1 MFESDQRCRKLSGGL
16 PARTRLNDNAMP
28 RMPLFPAKTPHP
40 PASVAAPAAAQVDP
54 PPHLTT
60 PDHALVGQIGAELS
74 GFINTV
80 QGILHDLNHNP
91 QMSPRQLQLLATAVA
106 SASDIA
112 RQSQQISRLAEG
124 HVRQSHERI
133 HLDALLHQAVQERI
147 AALEAQGVDL
157 HCNIKHVEV
166 IVDPGLL
173 FTLIDSALN
182 WACASSQRLAISLGT
197 KNWPEH
203 AVLTI
208 RTTAPAGATRPVP
221 GPDPL
226 SWHLMCHIA
235 QAMEVTVEREVRDNG
250 DAILRMEFSRTVRV
264 LEGLTSMDMDEA
276 TGGDSTFYTN
286 TKPLTGSRVLLI
298 SRDPLVRG
306 EVDRAC
312 RLLSLKVDTVP
323 GVPQAERYVKLGMP
337 QLLIIDERQHDDAFD
352 RMLHEIRETDPD
364 FGVLEIT
371 DDADTFEISSWM
383 SESMTR
389 VSRALL
395 RAQLPAVITRELARA
410 L

>member
-1 MFESDQRCRKLSGGL
+1 MFESDQRCRKPGGGL

-28 RMPLFPAKTPHP
+28 RMPLFPAETPRP
-40 PASVAAPAAAQVDP
+40 PASVAATAAAHVDP
-54 PPHLTT
+54 PPHLAT
-60 PDHALVGQIGAELS
+60 PDQALVGQIGAELS

-80 QGILHDLNHNP
+80 QGILHDLSHTP
-91 QMSPRQLQLLATAVA
+91 QMSPRQMQLLTAAVA

-133 HLDALLHQAVQERI
+133 HLDALLHQAIQERMP
-147 AALEAQGVDL
+147 ALEARGVEL
-157 HCNIKHVEV
+157 HCNIKQVEI

-182 WACASSQRLAISLGT
+182 WACASSQRLVISLGT

-203 AVLTI
+203 ALLAI
-208 RTTAPAGATRPVP
+208 RTTALAGATRPVP

-235 QAMEVTVEREVRDNG
+235 QAMEVTVERELRDNG
-250 DAILRMEFSRTVRV
+250 DATLLMEFTRTVRV

-276 TGGDSTFYTN
+276 TGGDSAFYTS

-323 GVPQAERYVKLGMP
+323 GAQHAERYVKLGVP
-337 QLLIIDERQHDDAFD
+337 QLIIIDQRQRDDTFD
-352 RMLHEIRETDPD
+352 QLLMEIRDTDPD

-371 DDADTFEISSWM
+371 DDANTFEISSWM

-389 VSRALL
+389 VSRELL